1 MVIKKKYESKNK
13 RKKIMLKV
21 GGKEYIQ
28 NLIDLAIEDKEIE
41 PSNSGF
47 YKTINDN
54 IDVVWDYFW
63 EDISEG
69 CY

>member
-13 RKKIMLKV
+13 RKKIMLQV